1 MIELQNVSVR
11 YGERCVLDDISLSL
25 TERRIGIVGANGSGK
40 STLVRLLNGLL
51 TPTAGRVSVDGFDT
65 AKEGRK
71 VRARI
76 GFVFQN
82 PDNQI
87 VFPVVEEDLAFGL
100 KPLKL
105 PKTEID
111 ARIDAVLA
119 RYDMG
124 EFRTHPSHQLSGGQK
139 QLLAIS
145 GVLIMEPRC
154 VVFDEPTTLLDLRN
168 RNRVAQA
175 IAALDQQVITVSHD
189 LDLLADYDRILVID
203 QGQVV
208 CDDLPQKALPFY
220 VDLMS

>member
-1 MIELQNVSVR
+1 MIELQNVALR
-11 YGERCVLDDISLSL
+11 YGAQSVLKDISLSL
-25 TERRIGIVGANGSGK
+25 GERRIGIVGANGSGK
-40 STLVRLLNGLL
+40 STLARLLNGLL
-51 TPTAGRVSVDGFDT
+51 VPTEGKVLVDGMDT
-65 AKEGRK
+65 ANDGRK
-71 VRARI
+71 VRARV

-105 PKTEID
+105 SKEEVSS
-111 ARIDAVLA
+111 RIDTMLV
-119 RYDMG
+119 RYDLG
-124 EFRTHPSHQLSGGQK
+124 AYRTHPSHQLSGGQK
-139 QLLAIS
+139 QLLAIC
-145 GVLIMEPRC
+145 GVLIMEPAC
-154 VVFDEPTTLLDLRN
+154 IVFDEPTTLLDLRN

-208 CDDLPQKALPFY
+208 CDDIPQKALLFY

>member
-1 MIELQNVSVR
+1 MIELQNVALR
-11 YGERCVLDDISLSL
+11 YGAQSVLKDISLSL
-25 TERRIGIVGANGSGK
+25 GERRIGIVGANGSGK
-40 STLVRLLNGLL
+40 STLARLLNGLL
-51 TPTAGRVSVDGFDT
+51 MPTEGKVLVDGMDT
-65 AKEGRK
+65 ANDGRK
-71 VRARI
+71 VRARV

-105 PKTEID
+105 SKEEVSS
-111 ARIDAVLA
+111 RIDTMLA
-119 RYDMG
+119 RYDLG
-124 EFRTHPSHQLSGGQK
+124 AYRTHPSHQLSGGQK
-139 QLLAIS
+139 QLLAIC
-145 GVLIMEPRC
+145 GVLIMEPAC
-154 VVFDEPTTLLDLRN
+154 IVFDEPTTLLDLRN

-175 IAALDQQVITVSHD
+175 ITALNQQVITVSHD

-208 CDDLPQKALPFY
+208 CDDIPQKALPFY

>member
-1 MIELQNVSVR
+1 MIELQNVTLR
-11 YGERCVLDDISLSL
+11 YGVQSVLTDISLSL
-25 TERRIGIVGANGSGK
+25 GERRIGIVGANGSGK
-40 STLVRLLNGLL
+40 STLARLLNGLL
-51 TPTAGRVSVDGFDT
+51 VPSSGKVLVDGLDT
-65 AKEGRK
+65 ASEGRK
-71 VRARI
+71 VRARV

-105 PKTEID
+105 PKD
-111 ARIDAVLA
+111 DVSRRIDAMLA
-119 RYDMG
+119 RYDLG
-124 EFRTHPSHQLSGGQK
+124 AYRTHPSHQLSGGQK
-139 QLLAIS
+139 QLLAIC
-145 GVLIMEPRC
+145 GVLIMEPAC
-154 VVFDEPTTLLDLRN
+154 IVFDEPTTLLDLRN

-175 IAALDQQVITVSHD
+175 IAALDQQVIMVSHD

-208 CDDLPQKALPFY
+208 CDDVPQKALPFY